1 MSLMIDRRLL
11 LKAGALGLG
20 ALAVPGAAQL
30 LAARG
35 FTHNVASGEPRARSV
50 MLWTRY
56 LPEAGGSG
64 RISWQVSDSA
74 DFGRI
79 VADGVATA
87 SEEHDFC
94 VKPVAEGLQPGRWYY
109 FRFRDAR
116 GQFSPV
122 GRTRTLPEGA
132 VQSFRLGLFSCSNL
146 GFGWFNAYAHAAARR
161 DIDLMVHV
169 GDYLYEYQ
177 RGRYPGAEETLPGR
191 VLEPATEIV
200 RLADYR
206 LRFAAYRADPDL
218 QRLHQYFPMVAMW
231 DDHESA
237 NDSWENGAQN
247 HQPATEGEWAER
259 KGASVRAYREWMP
272 VSDDPYESYEI
283 GDLATLFRPETRL
296 TGRSRPGYLQAI
308 LRNQPDRQAALAA
321 FRDGPWQDPAR
332 TLMGPQQEAWLAEGL
347 RRSTGRGAKWQVIAQ
362 QVIMGTLAVPPEAAN
377 WLGPNATD
385 GERAFLANG
394 LDAGRAGLPFN
405 HDQWDGY
412 PQARRRLLGAALE
425 ADANL
430 VVLSG
435 DSHNAWA
442 FDLDLDGHRAG
453 IELAGTSVTSPGHES
468 EFTGVAPDAM
478 VRATVARNR
487 QLKWANLHQR
497 GYATLHLTPQRA
509 TAEWLFL
516 RTIREHTPTLA
527 GRHVMTSARGSNR
540 FGQATRAGGV

>member
-1 MSLMIDRRLL
+1 MSLQIDRRLL
-11 LKAGALGLG
+11 LKAATLGLG
-20 ALAVPGAAQL
+20 ALAMPGAAQL

-35 FTHNVASGEPRARSV
+35 FTHNVASGEPRQRSV

-56 LPEAGGSG
+56 LPSTGGSA
-64 RISWQVSDSA
+64 RISWQVSDSPE
-74 DFGRI
+74 FGRI
-79 VADGVATA
+79 LADGVTTA
-87 SEEHDFC
+87 SEEHDYC
-94 VKPVAEGLQPGRWYY
+94 VKPVVAGLQPARWYW

-116 GQFSPV
+116 GQYSPV

-146 GFGWFNAYAHAAARR
+146 PFGWFNAYGHAAARR

-177 RGRYPGAEETLPGR
+177 VGRYPTAEETLPGR
-191 VLEPATEIV
+191 LIEPATEIL

-218 QRLHQYFPMVAMW
+218 QRLHQYFPMIAMW

-247 HQPATEGEWAER
+247 HTPASEGEWADR
-259 KGASVRAYREWMP
+259 KHASVRAYREWMP
-272 VSDDPYESYEI
+272 VSDENWESYEI

-296 TGRSRPGYLQAI
+296 TARSRSGYLREI
-308 LRNQPDRQAALAA
+308 LNNEPDRAAALAR
-321 FRDGPWQDPAR
+321 FRDGAWQDPAR
-332 TLMGPQQEAWLAEGL
+332 TLMGPQQEAWLWDGL
-347 RRSTGRGAKWQVIAQ
+347 RRSVGRGAKWQVIAQ
-362 QVIMGTLAVPPEAAN
+362 QVILGSIAMPPEATG

-385 GERAFLANG
+385 GFRAFVANMVE
-394 LDAGRAGLPFN
+394 AGRAGLPAGF
-405 HDQWDGY
+405 DSWDGY
-412 PQARRRLLGAALE
+412 PAARRRLLRSSLD

-442 FDLDLDGHRAG
+442 FDLDLDGARAG
-453 IELAGTSVTSPGHES
+453 IELAGTSVTSPGNEDD
-468 EFTGVAPDAM
+468 FPGAAPADA

-497 GYATLHLTPQRA
+497 GYATLHLTPERA
-509 TAEWLFL
+509 TAEWLFM
-516 RTIREHTPTLA
+516 RTVREHSPALA
-527 GRHVMTSARGSNR
+527 GRHVMTSRRGANR
-540 FGQATRAGGV
+540 YG